1 MICEIARNLG
11 DDQLETVHALET
23 DLGALVIAFA
33 CRTFEPER
41 EERLRKTMEA
51 LGPILVAE
59 PVAADD
65 EQLEKLRAA
74 EAELGMALVAVRG

>member
-59 PVAADD
+59 PVAVGDV
-65 EQLEKLRAA
+65 QLEKLRAA

>member
-1 MICEIARNLG
+1 MICEIARNLD

-59 PVAADD
+59 PVAVGDV
-65 EQLEKLRAA
+65 QLEKLRAA